1 MRDCTVL
8 KLPLRETG
16 PIIVGQAATV
26 KNKIGKH
33 QSPTLTVPGPL
44 YILHP
49 MENVTDLKEKEH

>member
-33 QSPTLTVPGPL
+33 QSPTLTAPGPL

-49 MENVTDLKEKEH
+49 MGNITD

>member
-1 MRDCTVL
+1 MSDCTVL

-33 QSPTLTVPGPL
+33 RRVTLTVLRPF
-44 YILHP
+44 YILHL
-49 MENVTDLKEKEH
+49 MDNVTD